1 MRIAAIVLTS
11 WVAGFGLCAAA
22 AGQAP
27 AAARAAASA
36 GPQKAVLVTGA
47 SSGIGHAI
55 ATRLAA
61 DGWFV
66 YAGVR
71 KDAEIKA
78 LSGIPNL
85 QPVKLDVTDAAQIS
99 AAVATIKQEGRGLYG
114 LVNNAGIG
122 SFNSVIAPHKDEFD
136 QIMAVNA
143 VAPYKLTQAFGPMIL
158 EQKGRVVTI
167 GSIGGVVALAG
178 SSAYSMSKFA
188 DEAFTDSLAAE
199 LEPLGAD
206 ASIVEP
212 GTYKTDINRNAVA
225 RGQGSDNIDP
235 ALNGDPDQVAKV
247 VEHALFD
254 AKPKRRYL
262 TVPNPQ
268 QAEWTLRAA
277 MDRLVQLNEGQPYVY
292 DRAQLIRVLDDA
304 LAHKPPPAPPGP

>member
-1 MRIAAIVLTS
+1 MRIGSFVLGAF
-11 WVAGFGLCAAA
+11 VAGLGVSATVSA
-22 AGQAP
+22 QAP
-27 AAARAAASA
+27 AAATTHAS
-36 GPQKAVLVTGA
+36 KAVLVTGA

-55 ATRLAA
+55 AIRLAA
-61 DGWFV
+61 DGYLV

-71 KDAEIKA
+71 KDSELQGLAGIK
-78 LSGIPNL
+78 NL
-85 QPVKLDVTDAAQIS
+85 TPVKLDVTDAAQI
-99 AAVATIKQEGRGLYG
+99 AAALETIKQAGHGLYG

-158 EQKGRVVTI
+158 EQKGRIVTI

-188 DEAFTDSLAAE
+188 NEAFTDSLAAE
-199 LEPLGAD
+199 IEPLGAD

-212 GTYKTDINRNAVA
+212 GTYKTDINKNAVA

-235 ALNGDPDQVAKV
+235 SLNGDPDQVAKV
-247 VEHALFD
+247 VEHALSD

-277 MDRLVQLNEGQPYVY
+277 MDRLVQLNEAQPYVY
-292 DRAQLIRVLDDA
+292 DRAQLLRVLDDA